1 MSPRFL
7 REACA
12 AIGLFAGV
20 ALFRYLSLNGF
31 SNDHYVHLAG
41 AQQMLFGEWPSRDF
55 VDLGAPLTYA
65 LSAAAQELFGR
76 GLLTEAVLTAILFAI
91 AAVLTLRVV
100 LALTGSVA
108 LGLAA
113 AAVEE
118 LMFPRS
124 YSDTKILV
132 YAAASLALVRYSARP
147 GRARLV
153 VLALVT
159 AIAFLIRHDHGAFVG
174 IAAGVAVLLS
184 PLPSDRKRPVGT
196 LLWLGVATA
205 LMVLPYLIYL
215 QATDDVLSHLERG
228 AAFSRLELPRQHLS
242 LTGHPFQVAWLLYGI
257 WIVPAAALV
266 AVLAK
271 GWTRTPDAWSL
282 ARLIVPLATLALVA
296 DAGLIRDALDAR
308 LADAVVAPAVL
319 MAWLARQAWR
329 PASGAAAWAL
339 RPTVAAWTLRAASV
353 VLVAITIG
361 SAAVMGNT
369 GDQLE
374 RAGLFQG
381 FEGLSDQLDLRAKE
395 LRRPFEGRQT
405 PSRIA
410 EALRPFFDYALRCV
424 DPGDR
429 LLVPGFL
436 PEVPV
441 LARRGF
447 AGGQV
452 WFTAGALATPQD
464 HQLVMSRLA
473 RQRVPLVVLRRPDYD
488 DLALEFPELDA
499 YIRGRFEPVAQW
511 SLADDDVDTLY
522 LMANRSLVRG
532 QDGPTG
538 WPCFR

>member
-1 MSPRFL
+1 MSLRSL

-12 AIGLFAGV
+12 AVGLFVVV
-20 ALFRYLSLNGF
+20 ALFRYLSLSGF

-41 AQQMLFGEWPSRDF
+41 AQQMLFGEWPTRDF

-65 LSAAAQELFGR
+65 LSAMPQGLFGQ
-76 GLLTEAVLTAILFAI
+76 GLLTEAVLTAVLFAI
-91 AAVLTLRVV
+91 AAVLTLRAVV
-100 LALTGSVA
+100 LLTGSVA

-113 AAVEE
+113 AAVEV

-124 YSDTKILV
+124 YSDTKMLV
-132 YAAASLALVRYSARP
+132 YAAAALALVRYSARP
-147 GRARLV
+147 GRDRLV

-159 AIAFLIRHDHGAFVG
+159 AIAFLTRHDHGLFVG
-174 IAAGVAVLLS
+174 IAAGVAALLA
-184 PLPSDRKRPVGT
+184 PMPSDRKRPAGT
-196 LLWLGVATA
+196 LLWLGAAT
-205 LMVLPYLIYL
+205 LLIVLPYLIYL
-215 QATDDVLSHLERG
+215 QATDGVLAHLERG
-228 AAFSRLELPRQHLS
+228 ATFSRLELPRQRVT
-242 LTGHPFQVAWLLYGI
+242 LTGHPFPVAWLLYGM
-257 WIVPAAALV
+257 WIMPAAAFV
-266 AVLAK
+266 AVLVQA
-271 GWTRTPDAWSL
+271 WTRKQDAWPL
-282 ARLIVPLATLALVA
+282 VRRVVPIATLALVA
-296 DAGLIRDALDAR
+296 DFGLIRDALDAR

-319 MAWLARQAWR
+319 MAWLARQAWC
-329 PASGAAAWAL
+329 PAPMA
-339 RPTVAAWTLRAASV
+339 AAWTLRSASV
-353 VLVAITIG
+353 VLIAITIG
-361 SAAVMGNT
+361 SAAAMGDTRN
-369 GDQLE
+369 QLE
-374 RAGLFQG
+374 RTGFFQG
-381 FEGLSDQLDLRAKE
+381 IDGLSDQFGRRARE

-429 LLVPGFL
+429 LLAAGFL

-441 LARRGF
+441 LARRAF

-464 HQLVMSRLA
+464 HQLVMTRLA

-499 YIRGRFEPVAQW
+499 YITGRFEQVAQW
-511 SLADDDVDTLY
+511 SLADDDDTLY

>member
-1 MSPRFL
+1 M
-7 REACA
+7 
-12 AIGLFAGV
+12 

-41 AQQMLFGEWPSRDF
+41 AQQMLGGEWPTRDF

-65 LSAAAQELFGR
+65 LSAAAQAVFGQS
-76 GLLTEAVLTAILFAI
+76 LITEAVLTAVLFAV
-91 AAVLTLRVV
+91 AAVLTLRAVV
-100 LALTGSVA
+100 ALTGSVA

-113 AAVEE
+113 AAVEV

-124 YSDTKILV
+124 YSDTKMLV
-132 YAAASLALVRYSARP
+132 YAAAALALVRYSERP
-147 GRARLV
+147 GRGRLI

-159 AIAFLIRHDHGAFVG
+159 AITFLIRHDHGAYVG
-174 IAAGVAVLLS
+174 IAAAAAVLLS
-184 PLPSDRKRPVGT
+184 PLPTDRKRPLGT
-196 LLWLGVATA
+196 LLWLGAAT
-205 LMVLPYLIYL
+205 LLLVLPYLIYL
-215 QATDDVLSHLERG
+215 QAIDGVLSHIERG
-228 AAFSRLELPRQHLS
+228 AAFSRLEIPRQRLS
-242 LTGHPFQVAWLLYGI
+242 LTGLPFEVAWLLYGM
-257 WIVPAAALV
+257 WIVPVAALA
-266 AVLAK
+266 AVLARV
-271 GWTRTPDAWSL
+271 WARAPDAGSGV
-282 ARLIVPLATLALVA
+282 RLIVPLVTLALVA

-329 PASGAAAWAL
+329 PAPTAAW
-339 RPTVAAWTLRAASV
+339 WTLRSASV

-361 SAAVMGNT
+361 SAAVMGHA
-369 GDQLE
+369 GDQFERAGFFQGVDGMSDQLE
-374 RAGLFQG
+374 R
-381 FEGLSDQLDLRAKE
+381 RTKE
-395 LRRPFEGRQT
+395 LRRPYEGRQT
-405 PSRIA
+405 PSKVA

-441 LARRGF
+441 LARRAF

-452 WFTAGALATPQD
+452 WFMAGALATPQD

-473 RQRVPLVVLRRPDYD
+473 RQRVPLVVLRRPDYN
-488 DLALEFPELDA
+488 DLGLEFPELDA
-499 YIRGRFEPVAQW
+499 YISGRFEQVAQW
-511 SLADDDVDTLY
+511 PLGGEDTLY
-522 LMANRSLVRG
+522 LMADRSLVRG